1 MGQQKRSGQEG
12 LCSVW
17 VLSKVGLAE
26 RQESG
31 HCEIRE
37 INLRKVSSPDTSCF
51 CNQLYFDMQIPHTV
65 HFVTNLDPRT
75 LASIEL
81 IKRLVKEIRVNWY
94 SSCCRKEQE
103 ENTGSFSGVRVG
115 ADPWSG
121 LRAGLGGL
129 PTPLVV
135 LCAGIMPNTCSS
147 PFTSEAAIRF
157 CVFCVSLYIT
167 AGTAQCLPIFLACYS
182 SFVFCCSRRY
192 LSTCQVQALQYRNSG
207 PSLSQLEMVHVDFV
221 IKGGQNLRSNPA
233 LASRQA
239 FPAQELH
246 SGSFDKWWYFL
257 PAQNT
262 LSREHLQLFVPT
274 SVTNHRSR
282 MSTLVGNPQVSQRR
296 VSNDQGVGGRAL
308 AGP

>member
-1 MGQQKRSGQEG
+1 M
-12 LCSVW
+12 W
-17 VLSKVGLAE
+17 VLRKAGIAE

-115 ADPWSG
+115 ADPWSR

-157 CVFCVSLYIT
+157 CVFCNCGDCPVLADIFSLLQFLCI
-167 AGTAQCLPIFLACYS
+167 LLLKEIFVHMPSA
-182 SFVFCCSRRY
+182 
-192 LSTCQVQALQYRNSG
+192 STPV
-207 PSLSQLEMVHVDFV
+207 
-221 IKGGQNLRSNPA
+221 
-233 LASRQA
+233 
-239 FPAQELH
+239 
-246 SGSFDKWWYFL
+246 
-257 PAQNT
+257 
-262 LSREHLQLFVPT
+262 
-274 SVTNHRSR
+274 
-282 MSTLVGNPQVSQRR
+282 
-296 VSNDQGVGGRAL
+296 
-308 AGP
+308 

>member
-1 MGQQKRSGQEG
+1 M
-12 LCSVW
+12 
-17 VLSKVGLAE
+17 
-26 RQESG
+26 
-31 HCEIRE
+31 
-37 INLRKVSSPDTSCF
+37 
-51 CNQLYFDMQIPHTV
+51 
-65 HFVTNLDPRT
+65 
-75 LASIEL
+75 
-81 IKRLVKEIRVNWY
+81 KEIRVNWY

-115 ADPWSG
+115 ADPWSR